1 MVERFEQVEADR
13 ERYLALVEALD
24 AALAART
31 DLLGKL
37 AAAED
42 ALSTARQEGLTPLNE
57 QLSQVGGDRLQI
69 TVERDHLADRTGVIE
84 FLNES
89 VLTMER
95 AGRYLRMQIGE
106 RLADMARP
114 GELSAALVAGES
126 ERLGVARAVDSEG
139 ALTAAEARKLVEGSV
154 WRKADEDAGVD
165 VVEAAVGPLLEL
177 AEQPIDDRVRI
188 RLDGKPV
195 DELSPGQRSSAMLP
209 LIALAETHPLVID
222 QPEDNLDNA
231 MVGDTLTRILADLK
245 ERRQIIVSTHNP
257 NIVVGGDAEQVIVLD
272 APGAHRAEV
281 TRTGSIDDET
291 IIDAVLTIMEGGREA
306 FIARR
311 KRYRVD

>member
-1 MVERFEQVEADR
+1 VS
-13 ERYLALVEALD
+13 
-24 AALAART
+24 
-31 DLLGKL
+31 G
-37 AAAED
+37 
-42 ALSTARQEGLTPLNE
+42 
-57 QLSQVGGDRLQI
+57 
-69 TVERDHLADRTGVIE
+69 
-84 FLNES
+84 
-89 VLTMER
+89 
-95 AGRYLRMQIGE
+95 
-106 RLADMARP
+106 
-114 GELSAALVAGES
+114 SAS
-126 ERLGVARAVDSEG
+126 PDAVDSEG
-139 ALTAAEARKLVEGSV
+139 ALTAGEARKLVEGSV
-154 WRKADEDAGVD
+154 WRKADEDSGVD
-165 VVEAAVGPLLEL
+165 AVDATVGPLLEL

-188 RLDGKPV
+188 RLNGKPV

-231 MVGDTLTRILADLK
+231 MVGDTLTRILAGLK

-272 APGAHRAEV
+272 APAAHSAQV
-281 TRTGSIDDET
+281 TRTGSIDDEK

>member
-1 MVERFEQVEADR
+1 M
-13 ERYLALVEALD
+13 
-24 AALAART
+24 
-31 DLLGKL
+31 
-37 AAAED
+37 
-42 ALSTARQEGLTPLNE
+42 
-57 QLSQVGGDRLQI
+57 
-69 TVERDHLADRTGVIE
+69 IE
-84 FLNES
+84 FLNDS

-95 AGRYLRMQIGE
+95 AGQYLRMQIAE
-106 RLADMARP
+106 RLADTARP
-114 GELSAALVAGES
+114 GELSTALVAGKS
-126 ERLGVARAVDSEG
+126 ELFGVARVVGSEG
-139 ALTAAEARKLVEGSV
+139 ALTAAEVRKLVDGCV

-165 VVEAAVGPLLEL
+165 VVEAAVGSLLEL

-188 RLDGKPV
+188 KLNGNPV

-209 LIALAETHPLVID
+209 LIALAETDPLVID

-231 MVGDTLTRILADLK
+231 MVGDTLTRILTDLK

-272 APGAHRAEV
+272 ASGTHRAEV
-281 TRTGSIDDET
+281 TRTGSIDDEN
-291 IIDAVLTIMEGGREA
+291 IIDAVLTIIEGGREA